1 MREMIDIREIDTQ
14 TIDGQLLLTSIAKIT
29 TESQI
34 DKTPDEVLC
43 QLNKLRKSMFEIKDK

>member
-29 TESQI
+29 TESQT